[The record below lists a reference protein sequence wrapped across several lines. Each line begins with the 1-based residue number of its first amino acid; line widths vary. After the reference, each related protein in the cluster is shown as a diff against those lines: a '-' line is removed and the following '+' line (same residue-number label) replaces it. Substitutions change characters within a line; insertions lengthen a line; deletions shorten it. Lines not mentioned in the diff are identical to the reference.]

1 MKLLII
7 LLIIFIIFYQISRF
21 NQVFKVDNFD
31 ENEFI
36 ESFKNKNVIIC
47 GNSPKFP
54 ESFKKVKDK
63 FKFIIR
69 FNTVLDHINENDQ
82 TDVLF
87 VSSELLNYPKTDFNK
102 WKQKCKRCKI
112 YFIEELLKNNNK
124 LDEIRKDFPLNFTS
138 GFTVICYILKY
149 NPNITLV
156 GFDLPDDYTTQAN
169 WFRNNG
175 TYDGHNVVKEK
186 QLLLK
191 LINEN
196 NNIKRI

>member
-54 ESFKKVKDK
+54 ESFKKVKDE

-69 FNTVLDHINENDQ
+69 FNTVLDHINDNNQ

-87 VSSELLNYPKTDFNK
+87 VSKELLDNSIDDFIK

-112 YFIEELLKNNNK
+112 YYIEELLKNNNK
-124 LDEIRKDFPLNFTS
+124 LDEINKKINLNFTS
-138 GFTVICYILKY
+138 GFVTLCYVLNH

-156 GFDLPDDYTTQAN
+156 GFDLPDDYTTQSN
-169 WFRNNG
+169 WFRNNAM
-175 TYDGHNVVKEK
+175 YDGHNVTEEK
-186 QLLLK
+186 QLLID

-196 NNIKRI
+196 KSIKRI